1 MAHGARPFPRAAGC
15 FHCARGGSVRISRT
29 GRHPKARGSQPGVP
43 GWRVGRAATRE
54 GGQAYELSTLKYC
67 SIHIRGMDMRSGVYV
82 LQLQNGGYYVG
93 KSDDIDARV
102 QQHKSGGGSAWCRHK
117 GGVVKEMPTVFHG
130 SLGDISSWEMNET
143 VTQMLLHGYANVRG
157 WEFTSCGPL
166 STGELDT
173 IKHVVM
179 GQTDACR
186 NCGNGGHFAESC
198 LHSTVQA
205 KWLVDLENMKKGTVS
220 TAQSPMVMAAM
231 SYEGASKQ
239 AVVAS
244 RAVGGSARPGAVRGG
259 GSTYARGGGGGG
271 GSYARGG
278 GGSHAHGG
286 GGGGGSYARGGG
298 RGVSVRGGG
307 IVKRSTGR
315 NSLFCT
321 RCGRETH
328 VAAKC
333 YARSG
338 IDGEQLDDDDDDDD
352 EDDEDDEDDD
362 EF

>member
-1 MAHGARPFPRAAGC
+1 
-15 FHCARGGSVRISRT
+15 
-29 GRHPKARGSQPGVP
+29 
-43 GWRVGRAATRE
+43 
-54 GGQAYELSTLKYC
+54 
-67 SIHIRGMDMRSGVYV
+67 MDMRSGVYV

-166 STGELDT
+166 STGELDM

-179 GQTDACR
+179 GQADACR

-198 LHSTVQA
+198 LTSTVKA
-205 KWLVDLENMKKGTVS
+205 RWLVDLENMKKGTAS

-231 SYEGASKQ
+231 SYEG
-239 AVVAS
+239 
-244 RAVGGSARPGAVRGG
+244 GGGG
-259 GSTYARGGGGGG
+259 GSYGGGGGG
-271 GSYARGG
+271 GSYGGGGGGGSYGCGGGGGSYGCGGGGSYGGGGGGGSHARGG
-278 GGSHAHGG
+278 GGSHARGG
-286 GGGGGSYARGGG
+286 RGSHARGGRGSHARGG
-298 RGVSVRGGG
+298 RRGGPVRRGG

-315 NSLFCT
+315 SSLFCT

-328 VAAKC
+328 VAAQC
-333 YARSG
+333 YARCG
-338 IDGEQLDDDDDDDD
+338 IDGEQLDDDDDDG
-352 EDDEDDEDDD
+352 EDDD